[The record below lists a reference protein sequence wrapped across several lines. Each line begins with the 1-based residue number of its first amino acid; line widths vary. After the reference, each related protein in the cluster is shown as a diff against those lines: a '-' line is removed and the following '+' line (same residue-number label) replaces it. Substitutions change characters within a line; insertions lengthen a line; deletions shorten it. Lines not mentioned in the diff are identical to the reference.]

1 MIANKYICTKAR
13 DWYMVGRLHTP
24 SLPPLKAA
32 PSQSPEHNTLG
43 RGTKGETGWVAR
55 RDQLVGAA
63 QKEEM
68 EEVR

>member
-1 MIANKYICTKAR
+1 MFVPRQGN
-13 DWYMVGRLHTP
+13 GHTHHP
-24 SLPPLKAA
+24 FLCWKQP

-43 RGTKGETGWVAR
+43 RGTKRETGWVAR
-55 RDQLVGAA
+55 MDQPVGVA

>member
-1 MIANKYICTKAR
+1 
-13 DWYMVGRLHTP
+13 MVESLHTR
-24 SLPPLKAA
+24 PPFPLLKAA
-32 PSQSPEHNTLG
+32 PSQVPEHNTLG